1 MFRGLSA
8 CPLWDTTEITCLA
21 VQLRLVTVSAGGAQC
36 HPYQTLCL
44 LLLPAE
50 RHGPAV
56 FTLSHPEEGCI
67 KNIWTDP
74 GAGWLCG
81 TAKRAGLVWRQHH
94 SRGWCAGTPGRAEAG
109 EMAALLCASVTLRGI
124 HENESS
130 LTVWAALVDNPFF
143 FFSCG
148 EALHMLFPF
157 SKFIS
162 DDRLVAQI
170 VWEQQDRAAFSF
182 WDTLSWST
190 RAQWAVPC
198 ADLICM

>member
-1 MFRGLSA
+1 M
-8 CPLWDTTEITCLA
+8 
-21 VQLRLVTVSAGGAQC
+21 
-36 HPYQTLCL
+36 LCL

-50 RHGPAV
+50 RLSPAV
-56 FTLSHPEEGCI
+56 FTLRHPEEGCI

-74 GAGWLCG
+74 GAAWLCG
-81 TAKRAGLVWRQHH
+81 TAKPAGLVYQCDA
-94 SRGWCAGTPGRAEAG
+94 SIVAEAGVQARQAGLRLG

-170 VWEQQDRAAFSF
+170 V
-182 WDTLSWST
+182 
-190 RAQWAVPC
+190 
-198 ADLICM
+198 